1 MKALSPKQR
10 QVLEAILRSL
20 RQRGMPPIL
29 EEIAEAIGVTSR
41 FGAFRHVRALEEKG
55 YIRRLSGPRGI
66 QVLKDPSGNPLP
78 PEEQVGYL
86 PLFDRVTAG
95 PPVLARD
102 EVVDCIPVPALWL
115 GGGEGF
121 AVRVVSDSMAPTVA
135 PGDIAVVREQQ
146 AASPG
151 DIVVALFE
159 DEAVLKRFRRETDAV
174 LLISDNPAY
183 TPMQFPQGALR
194 QAQGE
199 ALREPQG
206 EPLREPQGEAFRILG
221 KVVGLLRRFNHQI

>member
-10 QVLEAILRSL
+10 EVLEAILRSL

-41 FGAFRHVRALEEKG
+41 FGAFRHVRALEHKG

-66 QVLKDPSGNPLP
+66 QVLKDPSGKPLP

-102 EVVDCIPVPALWL
+102 EVVDYVPVPALWL

-121 AVRVVSDSMAPTVA
+121 AVRVVTDSMAPTVA

-146 AASPG
+146 AATPG
-151 DIVVALFE
+151 DIVVALFGE
-159 DEAVLKRFRRETDAV
+159 EAVLKRFERKSGAV
-174 LLISDNPAY
+174 LLTSDNPTYA
-183 TPMQFPQGALR
+183 PMQFPQ
-194 QAQGE
+194 E

-206 EPLREPQGEAFRILG
+206 ETFRILG
-221 KVVGLLRRFNHQI
+221 KVVGLLRRFNAQPPHL

>member
-10 QVLEAILRSL
+10 EVLEVILRSL

-41 FGAFRHVRALEEKG
+41 FGAFRHVRALEHKG

-66 QVLKDPSGNPLP
+66 QVLKDPSGKPLP

-102 EVVDCIPVPALWL
+102 EVVDYVPVPALWL

-121 AVRVVSDSMAPTVA
+121 AVRVVTDSMAPTVA

-146 AASPG
+146 AATSG

-159 DEAVLKRFRRETDAV
+159 DEAVLKRFERKSGAV
-174 LLISDNPAY
+174 LLTSDNPTYA
-183 TPMQFPQGALR
+183 PMRF
-194 QAQGE
+194 
-199 ALREPQG
+199 
-206 EPLREPQGEAFRILG
+206 PQGEAFRILG
-221 KVVGLLRRFNHQI
+221 KVVGLLRRFNAQPPHL